1 MAVIDRDDRTDHVSG
16 EVSAGAAAEMPGN
29 EAPGVAVQGQ
39 AVVEHARPEVP
50 LAVQEHGPDVL
61 AGDGVRIR
69 PVVGEYL
76 APVSVHQ
83 DDAVVRAQPA
93 ASAAFGDDAADFPRF
108 DLVERPRGVG
118 EDVGL
123 EDDAAGG
130 GGEDV
135 SRSVRSDVLPG
146 EPFSR
151 AAVDPFEPAVDG
163 VEAVQVAGGGEEP
176 DAAVVVGLDR
186 IAAEE
191 GGRGE
196 VHQGF
201 AVGVPAEDVLVGEPD
216 HPVAVHGD
224 VGRADESAGGV
235 AADGPGFPGREV
247 METDAPGG
255 DEPQPVLRIL
265 RDTHRQAVQDV
276 AGRVFQRLEVQ
287 AVVHAD
293 ALART

>member
-1 MAVIDRDDRTDHVSG
+1 
-16 EVSAGAAAEMPGN
+16 MPGN

-61 AGDGVRIR
+61 AGDGVRVR
-69 PVVGEYL
+69 PVVGEDL
-76 APVSVHQ
+76 AAVSVHQ
-83 DDAVVRAQPA
+83 DDAMVCAQPA
-93 ASAAFGDDAADFPRF
+93 ASVTFGDDAADFPRF
-108 DLVERPRGVG
+108 DLVERPGGVG
-118 EDVGL
+118 EDVSL

-146 EPFSR
+146 EPFTR
-151 AAVDPFEPAVDG
+151 AAVDPLESAVDG
-163 VEAVQVAGGGEEP
+163 VEAVQVAGGGKEP
-176 DAAVVVGLDR
+176 DAAVAVGLDR

-196 VHQGF
+196 VDQGF
-201 AVGVPAEDVLVGEPD
+201 AGRIPAEDILVGEPD

-224 VGRADESAGGV
+224 VGRADEPAGGV
-235 AADGPGFPGREV
+235 EADGPGFPGREV

-255 DEPQPVLRIL
+255 DEPKPVLWIL

-276 AGRVFQRLEVQ
+276 AGRIFQRFEMQ
-287 AVVHAD
+287 AVVQAD